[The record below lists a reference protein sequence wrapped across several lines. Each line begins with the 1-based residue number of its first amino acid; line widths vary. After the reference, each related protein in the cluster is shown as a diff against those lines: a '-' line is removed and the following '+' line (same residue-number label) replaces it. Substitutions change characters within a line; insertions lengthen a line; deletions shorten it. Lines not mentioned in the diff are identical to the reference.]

1 MNTQQTKHRMLAFA
15 IGILW
20 GTLGMHQF
28 YLNRN
33 ANGFG
38 YIGFGFTAW
47 LFIGLGVATLS
58 GELLAIG
65 LIALMLIFIILI
77 IDLARLLI
85 LSDESFDDIYN

>member
-38 YIGFGFTAW
+38 YICFGFGAW
-47 LFIGLGVATLS
+47 LFIALGVVTLS
-58 GELLAIG
+58 GELLAMG
-65 LIALMLIFIILI
+65 SIALMLIFIILI

-85 LSDESFDDIYN
+85 LTDESFDDIYN